1 MDDFP
6 RAQQTAAEFDR
17 KLLEAG
23 LAISGD
29 YAGLLALS
37 ARQVLASLDIT
48 ISRGSDGV
56 WNLTDVLVFMKNMG
70 SAGTDSPYVLRL
82 FVIPSQ

>member
-6 RAQQTAAEFDR
+6 RAQQAAAEFDR

-23 LAISGD
+23 SAISSDYANLLAIC
-29 YAGLLALS
+29 

-48 ISRGSDGV
+48 ISLGSEGA
-56 WNLTDVLVFMKNMG
+56 WNLTDVVVFMKNMG
-70 SAGTDSPYVLRL
+70 SAGTDSP
-82 FVIPSQ
+82 